1 MKQRYTAFL
10 LFCLLAFVSCNII
23 NPSEEEASYIVINSV
38 NVTTDVAM
46 QGSNASNISD
56 AWIYVDDNLVGAF
69 KLPCRI
75 PVLHSGS
82 HKVSIGAGI
91 QLNGSS
97 SLRTPYLFY
106 RFHEQENVNLEPGKI
121 TTLSPTFSYFDSL
134 TFAFKANF
142 DDLSGNKLTST
153 SSSDTTL
160 SLCNNSDPR
169 VFEGAGSCLVQLFR
183 DSGFVDFQM
192 IDPVSLPKGGANVFM
207 EINYKNNQ
215 DLFVGLRSYYSGAST
230 QEEQVITLRPSE
242 SWNKV
247 YINLTRQ
254 VSSQINASNYR
265 IFFQTTKPSGS
276 EPLEVLID
284 NFKIIY

>member
-23 NPSEEEASYIVINSV
+23 NPSEEEASYIAINSV
-38 NVTTDVAM
+38 NVTTDAAI
-46 QGSNASNISD
+46 QGSNAANISD
-56 AWIYVDDNLVGAF
+56 AWIYVDDKLIGAF
-69 KLPCRI
+69 KLPCKV
-75 PVLHSGS
+75 PVLHSGT

-97 SLRTPYLFY
+97 TLRTPYLFY
-106 RFHEQENVNLEPGKI
+106 RFHEQENVNLELGQ
-121 TTLSPTFSYFDSL
+121 TTIISPTFSYFDSL

-153 SSSDTTL
+153 SSSDTSL
-160 SLCNNSDPR
+160 SLCNDPTR
-169 VFEGAGSCLVQLFR
+169 VFEGAGSCLVELFK

-192 IDPVSLPKGGANVFM
+192 IDPISLPKGGANVFM
-207 EINYKNNQ
+207 EINYKTNQ
-215 DLFVGLRSYYSGAST
+215 DLLIGLRSYYSGAST
-230 QEEQVITLRPSE
+230 QEEQVITLRPTE

-254 VSSQINASNYR
+254 VSSQINANNFR
-265 IFFQTTKPSGS
+265 IYFQSKKLSGS

>member
-1 MKQRYTAFL
+1 MKQGYAAFL
-10 LFCLLAFVSCNII
+10 LFYMLVFEGCNMI
-23 NPSEEEASYIVINSV
+23 NPKEEEASYIAINSV
-38 NVTTDVAM
+38 NVTTDVAL
-46 QGSNASNISD
+46 QGSNSANISD
-56 AWIYVDDNLVGAF
+56 AWIYVDDQLVGAF
-69 KLPCRI
+69 ELPCRI
-75 PVLHSGS
+75 PVLQSGS

-91 QLNGSS
+91 QLNGLST
-97 SLRTPYLFY
+97 LRTPYLFY
-106 RFHEQENVNLEPGKI
+106 RFHQQENVNLEVGQ
-121 TTLSPTFSYFDSL
+121 TTVISPTFSYFDSL

-160 SLCNNSDPR
+160 SLCNDAAR
-169 VFEGAGSCLVQLFR
+169 VFEGAGSCLVELFR

-192 IDPVSLPKGGANVFM
+192 IDPVSLPQGGANVFM
-207 EINYKNNQ
+207 EINYKTNQ
-215 DLFVGLRSYYSGAST
+215 DLLVGLRSYYTGAST
-230 QEEQVITLRPSE
+230 KEEQLITLRPTS

-254 VSSQINASNYR
+254 VSSQINASNFR

>member
-1 MKQRYTAFL
+1 MKQVYTVFL
-10 LFCLLAFVSCNII
+10 LFCLLAFLGCNII
-23 NPSEEEASYIVINSV
+23 NPSEEEASYIQIDSV
-38 NVTTDVAM
+38 NVITDVAI
-46 QGSNASNISD
+46 QGSNAANISD
-56 AWIYVDDNLVGAF
+56 AWIYVDGQLIGAF
-69 KLPCRI
+69 ELPCRI
-75 PVLHSGS
+75 PVLQSGK
-82 HKVSIGAGI
+82 HKVSIGAGV

-106 RFHEQENVNLEPGKI
+106 RFHEQENVNLEPGQ
-121 TTLSPTFSYFDSL
+121 TTNISPTFSYFDSL

-153 SSSDTTL
+153 SSSDTSL
-160 SLCNNSDPR
+160 SLCNDPAR
-169 VFEGAGSCLVQLFR
+169 VFEGAGSCLVELFR

-207 EINYKNNQ
+207 EINYKNNT
-215 DLFVGLRSYYSGAST
+215 DLLVGLRSYYSDAST
-230 QEEQVITLRPSE
+230 KEEQVITLRPTD

-254 VSSQINASNYR
+254 VSSQINAINYR
-265 IFFQTTKPSGS
+265 IFFQTSKRSGS

>member
-23 NPSEEEASYIVINSV
+23 NPSEEEASYIAINSV
-38 NVTTDVAM
+38 NVTTDVAI
-46 QGSNASNISD
+46 QGSNAANISD
-56 AWIYVDDNLVGAF
+56 AWIYVDDKLVGAY
-69 KLPCRI
+69 KLPCRV
-75 PVLHSGS
+75 PVLNSGT

-97 SLRTPYLFY
+97 TLRTPYLFY
-106 RFHEQENVNLEPGKI
+106 RFHEQENVNLELGQ
-121 TTLSPTFSYFDSL
+121 TTIISPTFSYFDSL

-160 SLCNNSDPR
+160 SLCNDPAR
-169 VFEGAGSCLVQLFR
+169 VFEGAGSCLVELFK

-192 IDPVSLPKGGANVFM
+192 IDPISLPKGGANVFM
-207 EINYKNNQ
+207 EINYKTNQ
-215 DLFVGLRSYYSGAST
+215 DLLIGLRSYYSGAST
-230 QEEQVITLRPSE
+230 QEEQVITLRPTE

-254 VSSQINASNYR
+254 VSSQINANNFR
-265 IFFQTTKPSGS
+265 IYFQTKKLSGS

>member
-23 NPSEEEASYIVINSV
+23 NPSEEEASYIAINSV
-38 NVTTDVAM
+38 NVTTDVAI
-46 QGSNASNISD
+46 QGSNAANISD
-56 AWIYVDDNLVGAF
+56 AWIYVDDKLVGAY
-69 KLPCRI
+69 KLPCRV
-75 PVLHSGS
+75 PVLNSGT

-97 SLRTPYLFY
+97 TLRTPYLFY
-106 RFHEQENVNLEPGKI
+106 RFHEQENVNLEAGQ
-121 TTLSPTFSYFDSL
+121 TTIISPTFSYFDSL

-160 SLCNNSDPR
+160 SLCNDPAR
-169 VFEGAGSCLVQLFR
+169 VFEGAGSCLVELFK

-192 IDPVSLPKGGANVFM
+192 IDPISLPKGGANVFM
-207 EINYKNNQ
+207 EINYKTNQ
-215 DLFVGLRSYYSGAST
+215 DLLIGLRSYYSGAST
-230 QEEQVITLRPSE
+230 QEEQVITLRPTE

-254 VSSQINASNYR
+254 VSSQINANNFR
-265 IFFQTTKPSGS
+265 IYFQSKKLSGS

>member
-1 MKQRYTAFL
+1 MKQVYTVFL
-10 LFCLLAFVSCNII
+10 LFCLLAFLGCNII
-23 NPSEEEASYIVINSV
+23 NPSEEEASYIQIDSV
-38 NVTTDVAM
+38 NVLTDVAI
-46 QGSNASNISD
+46 QGSNAANISD
-56 AWIYVDDNLVGAF
+56 AWIYVDGQLIGAF
-69 KLPCRI
+69 ELPCRI
-75 PVLHSGS
+75 PVLQSGK
-82 HKVSIGAGI
+82 HKVSIGAGV

-106 RFHEQENVNLEPGKI
+106 RFHEQENVNLEPGQ
-121 TTLSPTFSYFDSL
+121 TTNISPTFSYFDSL

-153 SSSDTTL
+153 SSSDTSL
-160 SLCNNSDPR
+160 SLCNDPAR
-169 VFEGAGSCLVQLFR
+169 VFEGAGSCLVELFR

-207 EINYKNNQ
+207 EINYKNNT
-215 DLFVGLRSYYSGAST
+215 DLLVGLRSYYTGAST
-230 QEEQVITLRPSE
+230 KEEQVITLRPTD

-254 VSSQINASNYR
+254 VSSQINAINYR
-265 IFFQTTKPSGS
+265 IFFQTSKRSGS

>member
-1 MKQRYTAFL
+1 MKQRYNAFL

-23 NPSEEEASYIVINSV
+23 NPSEEEASYIAINSV
-38 NVTTDVAM
+38 NVTTDVAI
-46 QGSNASNISD
+46 QGSNAANISD
-56 AWIYVDDNLVGAF
+56 AWIYVDDKLVGAY
-69 KLPCRI
+69 KLPCRV
-75 PVLHSGS
+75 PVLNSGT

-97 SLRTPYLFY
+97 TLRTPYLFY
-106 RFHEQENVNLEPGKI
+106 RFHEQENVNLELGQ
-121 TTLSPTFSYFDSL
+121 TTIISPTFSYFDSL

-160 SLCNNSDPR
+160 SLCNDPAR
-169 VFEGAGSCLVQLFR
+169 VFEGAGSCLVELFK

-192 IDPVSLPKGGANVFM
+192 IDPISLPKGGANVFM
-207 EINYKNNQ
+207 EINYKTNQ
-215 DLFVGLRSYYSGAST
+215 DLLIGLRSYYSGAST
-230 QEEQVITLRPSE
+230 QEEQVITLRPTE

-254 VSSQINASNYR
+254 VSSQINANNFR
-265 IFFQTTKPSGS
+265 IYFQSKKLSGS

>member
-1 MKQRYTAFL
+1 MKQVYTVFL
-10 LFCLLAFVSCNII
+10 LFCLLAFLGCNII
-23 NPSEEEASYIVINSV
+23 NPSEEEASYIQIDSV
-38 NVTTDVAM
+38 NVITDVAI
-46 QGSNASNISD
+46 QGSNAANISD
-56 AWIYVDDNLVGAF
+56 AWIYVDGQLIGAF
-69 KLPCRI
+69 ELPCRI
-75 PVLHSGS
+75 PVLQSGK
-82 HKVSIGAGI
+82 HKVSIGAGV

-106 RFHEQENVNLEPGKI
+106 RFHEQENVNLEPGQ
-121 TTLSPTFSYFDSL
+121 TTNISPTFSYFDSL

-160 SLCNNSDPR
+160 SLCNDPAR
-169 VFEGAGSCLVQLFR
+169 VFEGAGSCLVELFR

-207 EINYKNNQ
+207 EINYKNNT
-215 DLFVGLRSYYSGAST
+215 DLLVGLRSYYTGAST
-230 QEEQVITLRPSE
+230 KEEQVITLRPTD

-254 VSSQINASNYR
+254 VSSQINAINYR
-265 IFFQTTKPSGS
+265 IFFQTSKRSGS

>member
-1 MKQRYTAFL
+1 MKQVYTAFL
-10 LFCLLAFVSCNII
+10 FFCLLVFISCNII
-23 NPSEEEASYIVINSV
+23 NPSEEEASYIEINSV
-38 NVTTDVAM
+38 NVITDVAI
-46 QGSNASNISD
+46 QGSNAANISD
-56 AWIYVDDNLVGAF
+56 AWIYVDDELVGAF
-69 KLPCRI
+69 EIPCRI
-75 PVLHSGS
+75 PVLHSGT
-82 HKVSIGAGI
+82 HKVSIGGGV

-106 RFHEQENVNLEPGKI
+106 RFHEQENVNLEPGQ
-121 TTLSPTFSYFDSL
+121 TTIISPSFSYFDSL

-160 SLCNNSDPR
+160 SLCNDPTR
-169 VFEGAGSCLVQLFR
+169 VFEGAGSCLVELFR

-215 DLFVGLRSYYSGAST
+215 ELLVGLRSYYTGAST
-230 QEEQVITLRPSE
+230 IEEQVITLRPTD
-242 SWNKV
+242 SWKKV

-254 VSSQINASNYR
+254 VSSQINANNYR

>member
-23 NPSEEEASYIVINSV
+23 NPSEEEASYIAINSV
-38 NVTTDVAM
+38 NVTTDVAI
-46 QGSNASNISD
+46 QGSNAANISD
-56 AWIYVDDNLVGAF
+56 AWIYVDDKLVGAY
-69 KLPCRI
+69 KLPCRV
-75 PVLHSGS
+75 PVLNSGT

-97 SLRTPYLFY
+97 TLRTPYLFY
-106 RFHEQENVNLEPGKI
+106 RFHEQENVNLELGQ
-121 TTLSPTFSYFDSL
+121 TTIISPTFSYFDSL

-160 SLCNNSDPR
+160 SLCNDPAR
-169 VFEGAGSCLVQLFR
+169 VFEGAGSCLVELFK

-192 IDPVSLPKGGANVFM
+192 IDPISLPKGGANVFM
-207 EINYKNNQ
+207 EINYKTNQ
-215 DLFVGLRSYYSGAST
+215 DLLIGLRSYYSGAST
-230 QEEQVITLRPSE
+230 QEEQVITLRPTE

-254 VSSQINASNYR
+254 VSSQINANNFR
-265 IFFQTTKPSGS
+265 IYFQSKKLSGS

>member
-1 MKQRYTAFL
+1 MKQVYSAFL
-10 LFCLLAFVSCNII
+10 LFCLLGFVGCDII
-23 NPSEEEASYIVINSV
+23 NPSEDEASYIEINSV
-38 NVTTDVAM
+38 NVVTDAAL

-56 AWIYVDDNLVGAF
+56 AWIYVDDQLVGAF
-69 KLPCRI
+69 ELPCRI
-75 PVLHSGS
+75 PVLHAGN
-82 HKVSIGAGI
+82 HKVSIGAGV

-106 RFHEQENVNLEPGKI
+106 RFHEQENVNLEPGK
-121 TTLSPTFSYFDSL
+121 TTVISPTFSYFDSL

-160 SLCNNSDPR
+160 SLCNDPAR
-169 VFEGAGSCLVQLFR
+169 VYEGAGSCLVELFR

-215 DLFVGLRSYYSGAST
+215 DLLVGLRSYYSGSST
-230 QEEQVITLRPSE
+230 QEEQLITLRPTE

-254 VSSQINASNYR
+254 VSSQVNASNYR
-265 IFFQTTKPSGS
+265 IFFQTAKPSGS
-276 EPLEVLID
+276 GPLEVLID

>member
-1 MKQRYTAFL
+1 MKQVYSAFL
-10 LFCLLAFVSCNII
+10 LFCLLAFVGCNII
-23 NPSEEEASYIVINSV
+23 NPSEDEASYIEVNSV
-38 NVTTDVAM
+38 NVITDVAI
-46 QGSNASNISD
+46 QGSNAANISD
-56 AWIYVDDNLVGAF
+56 AWIYVDEKLVGAF

-75 PVLHSGS
+75 PVLHSGT
-82 HKVSIGAGI
+82 HKVSIGAGV

-106 RFHEQENVNLEPGKI
+106 RFHEQENVNLEPGQ
-121 TTLSPTFSYFDSL
+121 TTIISPTFSYFDSL

-160 SLCNNSDPR
+160 SLCNNPAR
-169 VFEGAGSCLVQLFR
+169 VFEGAGSCLVELFR

-192 IDPVSLPKGGANVFM
+192 IDPVSLPQGGANVFM

-215 DLFVGLRSYYSGAST
+215 ELLVGLRSYYTGAST
-230 QEEQVITLRPSE
+230 KEEQVLTLRPTDI
-242 SWNKV
+242 WKKV
-247 YINLTRQ
+247 YINLTRP
-254 VSSQINASNYR
+254 VSSQLNASNFR
-265 IFFQTTKPSGS
+265 IFFQSTKPSGS

>member
-10 LFCLLAFVSCNII
+10 LFFLLAFVSCNII
-23 NPSEEEASYIVINSV
+23 NPSEEEASYIAINSV
-38 NVTTDVAM
+38 NVTTDAAI
-46 QGSNASNISD
+46 QGSNAANISD
-56 AWIYVDDNLVGAF
+56 AWIYVDDKLVGAF
-69 KLPCRI
+69 KLPCKV
-75 PVLHSGS
+75 PVLHSGT

-91 QLNGSS
+91 KLNGSS
-97 SLRTPYLFY
+97 TLRTPYLFY
-106 RFHEQENVNLEPGKI
+106 RFHEQENVNLELGQ
-121 TTLSPTFSYFDSL
+121 TTIISPTFSYFDSL

-160 SLCNNSDPR
+160 SLCNDPTR
-169 VFEGAGSCLVQLFR
+169 VFEGAGSCLVELFK

-192 IDPVSLPKGGANVFM
+192 IDPISLPKGGANVFM
-207 EINYKNNQ
+207 EINYKTNQ
-215 DLFVGLRSYYSGAST
+215 DLLIGLRSYYSGAST
-230 QEEQVITLRPSE
+230 QEEQVITLRPTE

-254 VSSQINASNYR
+254 VSSQINANNFR
-265 IFFQTTKPSGS
+265 IYFQSKKLSGS

>member
-10 LFCLLAFVSCNII
+10 LFCLLAFVGCNII
-23 NPSEEEASYIVINSV
+23 NPSEEEAAYIEINSV
-38 NVTTDVAM
+38 NVITDVAI
-46 QGSNASNISD
+46 QGSNAANISD
-56 AWIYVDDNLVGAF
+56 AWIYVDDKLIGAF
-69 KLPCRI
+69 EIPCRI
-75 PVLHSGS
+75 PVLHSGT
-82 HKVSIGAGI
+82 HKVSIGAGV

-97 SLRTPYLFY
+97 TLRTPYLFY
-106 RFHEQENVNLEPGKI
+106 RFHEQENVNLEPGQT

-160 SLCNNSDPR
+160 SLCNNPAR
-169 VFEGAGSCLVQLFR
+169 VFEGAGSCLVELFR

-192 IDPVSLPKGGANVFM
+192 IDPVSLPQGGANVFM

-215 DLFVGLRSYYSGAST
+215 ELLVGLRSYYTGAST
-230 QEEQVITLRPSE
+230 KEEQVLTLRPTDI
-242 SWNKV
+242 WKKV
-247 YINLTRQ
+247 YINLTRP
-254 VSSQINASNYR
+254 VSSQLNASNFR
-265 IFFQTTKPSGS
+265 IFFQSTKPSGS

>member
-1 MKQRYTAFL
+1 MNQRYTSFL
-10 LFCLLAFVSCNII
+10 LFCLLAFVGCNII
-23 NPSEEEASYIVINSV
+23 NPSEEEASYIEINSV
-38 NVTTDVAM
+38 NVITDVSI
-46 QGSNASNISD
+46 QGSNAANISD
-56 AWIYVDDNLVGAF
+56 AWIYVDDKLIGAF
-69 KLPCRI
+69 ELPCRI
-75 PVLHSGS
+75 PVLHSGT
-82 HKVSIGAGI
+82 HKVSIGAGV

-97 SLRTPYLFY
+97 TLRTPYLFY
-106 RFHEQENVNLEPGKI
+106 RFHEQENVNLEPGQTSI
-121 TTLSPTFSYFDSL
+121 LSPTFSYFDSL

-160 SLCNNSDPR
+160 SLCNNPAR
-169 VFEGAGSCLVQLFR
+169 VFEGAGSCLVELFR

-215 DLFVGLRSYYSGAST
+215 DLLVGLRSYYSGAT
-230 QEEQVITLRPSE
+230 TKEEQVITLRPTDT
-242 SWNKV
+242 WNKV
-247 YINLTRQ
+247 YINLTKQ
-254 VSSQINASNYR
+254 VSSQINAINYR
-265 IFFQTTKPSGS
+265 IFFQTIKPSGS

>member
-1 MKQRYTAFL
+1 MKLGYFVFL
-10 LFCLLAFVSCNII
+10 FICICSVTSCDII
-23 NPSEEEASYIVINSV
+23 NPTEDEASYIAIDTILV
-38 NVTTDVAM
+38 NTDVDI
-46 QGSNASNISD
+46 QGSNAANISD

-69 KLPCRI
+69 KLPCKI
-75 PVLHSGS
+75 PVLNSGN

-106 RFHEQENVNLEPGKI
+106 RFYQQENVNLEPGKS
-121 TTLSPTFSYFDSL
+121 TFLSPTVTYFDSL
-134 TFAFKANF
+134 TFAYKANF

-153 SSSDTTL
+153 SASDTTL
-160 SLCNNSDPR
+160 SLCNDPSR
-169 VFEGAGSCLVQLFR
+169 VFEGAGSCLAELYR

-192 IDPVSLPKGGANVFM
+192 IDPISLPKGGANVFM

-215 DLFVGLRSYYSGAST
+215 DLLVGLRSYYSGAST
-230 QEEQVITLRPSE
+230 QEEQVVTLRRSS
-242 SWNKV
+242 SWKKI

-254 VSSQINASNYR
+254 VSTQINASNYR
-265 IFFQTTKPSGS
+265 IYFQSIKPSGS
-276 EPLEVLID
+276 EPLEILID

>member
-1 MKQRYTAFL
+1 MKLGYTAVL
-10 LFCLLAFVSCNII
+10 LFCMLVLVSCNII
-23 NPSEEEASYIVINSV
+23 NPKEEEASYIAINSV

-46 QGSNASNISD
+46 QGSNAANISD

-75 PVLHSGS
+75 PVLISGA

-97 SLRTPYLFY
+97 TLRTPYLFY
-106 RFHEQENVNLEPGKI
+106 RFHEQENVNLEAGQ
-121 TTLSPTFSYFDSL
+121 TTIISPTFTYFDSL

-160 SLCNNSDPR
+160 SLCNNPAR
-169 VFEGAGSCLVQLFR
+169 VFEGAGSCLVELFR

-215 DLFVGLRSYYSGAST
+215 DLLVGLRSYYSGAST
-230 QEEQVITLRPSE
+230 QEEQVITLRPTE

-254 VSSQINASNYR
+254 VSSQVNASNYR
-265 IFFQTTKPSGS
+265 IYFQTTKPSGS
-276 EPLEVLID
+276 DSLEILID

>member
-1 MKQRYTAFL
+1 MKQGYAAFL
-10 LFCLLAFVSCNII
+10 LFYMLVFVSCNII
-23 NPSEEEASYIVINSV
+23 NPKEEEASYIAINSV
-38 NVTTDVAM
+38 NVTTDVAI
-46 QGSNASNISD
+46 QGSNAANISD
-56 AWIYVDDNLVGAF
+56 AWIYVDDQLVGAF

-75 PVLHSGS
+75 PVLQTGS

-91 QLNGSS
+91 QLNGLST
-97 SLRTPYLFY
+97 LRTPYLFY
-106 RFHEQENVNLEPGKI
+106 RFYEQENVNLEAGQ
-121 TTLSPTFSYFDSL
+121 TTIISPTFSYFDSL

-160 SLCNNSDPR
+160 SLCNDPAR
-169 VFEGAGSCLVQLFR
+169 VFEGAGSCLVELFR

-192 IDPVSLPKGGANVFM
+192 IDPVSLPQGGANVFM

-215 DLFVGLRSYYSGAST
+215 DLLVGLRSYYVGAST
-230 QEEQVITLRPSE
+230 KEEQVITLRPTD

-254 VSSQINASNYR
+254 VSSQINASNFR

>member
-10 LFCLLAFVSCNII
+10 LFCLLAFVSCDII
-23 NPSEEEASYIVINSV
+23 NPTEEEASYIEINSV
-38 NVTTDVAM
+38 NVITDVAI
-46 QGSNASNISD
+46 QGSNAANISD

-75 PVLHSGS
+75 PVLNSGS

-97 SLRTPYLFY
+97 TLRTPYLFY
-106 RFHEQENVNLEPGKI
+106 RFHDQENVNLEPSQT
-121 TTLSPTFSYFDSL
+121 TTLSPTFTYFDSL

-160 SLCNNSDPR
+160 SLCPDAR
-169 VFEGAGSCLVQLFR
+169 VFEGAGSCLVELYR

-192 IDPVSLPKGGANVFM
+192 IDPVSLPQGGANVFM

-215 DLFVGLRSYYSGAST
+215 DLLVGLRSYYSGASV

-265 IFFQTTKPSGS
+265 IYFQSTKPSGS
-276 EPLEVLID
+276 EKLEILID

>member
-1 MKQRYTAFL
+1 MKQGYTAVL
-10 LFCLLAFVSCNII
+10 LFCLLVLVSCNII
-23 NPSEEEASYIVINSV
+23 NPKEEEASYIAINSV

-46 QGSNASNISD
+46 QGSNAANISD

-75 PVLHSGS
+75 PVLHSGK
-82 HKVSIGAGI
+82 HKVSVGAGI

-106 RFHEQENVNLEPGKI
+106 RFHEQENVNLEAGKT
-121 TTLSPTFSYFDSL
+121 TTLSPTFTYFDSL

-153 SSSDTTL
+153 STSDTTL
-160 SLCNNSDPR
+160 SLCNDPAR
-169 VFEGAGSCLVQLFR
+169 VYEGAGSCLVQLFR

-192 IDPVSLPKGGANVFM
+192 IDPVSLPQGGANVFM

-215 DLFVGLRSYYSGAST
+215 DLLVGLRSYYSGAST
-230 QEEQVITLRPSE
+230 KEEQVITLRPTE

-254 VSSQINASNYR
+254 VSSQINANNFR

>member
-10 LFCLLAFVSCNII
+10 LFCLLAFVGCNII
-23 NPSEEEASYIVINSV
+23 NPSEEEAAYIEINSV
-38 NVTTDVAM
+38 NVITDVAI
-46 QGSNASNISD
+46 QGSNAANISD
-56 AWIYVDDNLVGAF
+56 AWIYVDDKLIGAF
-69 KLPCRI
+69 EIPCRI
-75 PVLHSGS
+75 PVLHSGT
-82 HKVSIGAGI
+82 HKVSIGAGV

-97 SLRTPYLFY
+97 TLRTPYLFY
-106 RFHEQENVNLEPGKI
+106 RFHEQENVNLEPGQTSI
-121 TTLSPTFSYFDSL
+121 LSPTFSYFDSL

-160 SLCNNSDPR
+160 SLCNNPAR
-169 VFEGAGSCLVQLFR
+169 VFEGAGSCLVELFR

-215 DLFVGLRSYYSGAST
+215 DLLVGLRSYYSGAT
-230 QEEQVITLRPSE
+230 TKEEQVITLRPTDT
-242 SWNKV
+242 WNKV
-247 YINLTRQ
+247 YINLTKQ
-254 VSSQINASNYR
+254 VSSQINAINYR
-265 IFFQTTKPSGS
+265 IFFQTIKPSGS

>member
-23 NPSEEEASYIVINSV
+23 NPSEEEASYIAINSV
-38 NVTTDVAM
+38 NVTTDAAI
-46 QGSNASNISD
+46 QGSNAANISD
-56 AWIYVDDNLVGAF
+56 AWIYVDDKLVGAY
-69 KLPCRI
+69 KLPCRV
-75 PVLHSGS
+75 PVLNSGT

-97 SLRTPYLFY
+97 TLRTPYLFY
-106 RFHEQENVNLEPGKI
+106 RFHEQENVNLELGQ
-121 TTLSPTFSYFDSL
+121 TTIISPTFSYFDSL

-160 SLCNNSDPR
+160 SLCNDPAR
-169 VFEGAGSCLVQLFR
+169 VFEGAGSCLVELFK

-192 IDPVSLPKGGANVFM
+192 IDPISLPKGGANVFM
-207 EINYKNNQ
+207 EINYKTNQ
-215 DLFVGLRSYYSGAST
+215 DLLIGLRSYYSGAST
-230 QEEQVITLRPSE
+230 QEEQVITLRPTE

-254 VSSQINASNYR
+254 VSSQINANNFR
-265 IFFQTTKPSGS
+265 IYFQSKKLSGS

>member
-1 MKQRYTAFL
+1 MKQVYSAFL
-10 LFCLLAFVSCNII
+10 LFCLLAFVGCNII
-23 NPSEEEASYIVINSV
+23 NPSEDEASYIEVNSV
-38 NVTTDVAM
+38 NVITDVAI
-46 QGSNASNISD
+46 QGSNAANISD
-56 AWIYVDDNLVGAF
+56 AWIYVDEKLVGAF

-75 PVLHSGS
+75 PVLHSGT
-82 HKVSIGAGI
+82 HKVSIGAGV

-106 RFHEQENVNLEPGKI
+106 RFHEQENVNLEPGQ
-121 TTLSPTFSYFDSL
+121 TTIISPTFSYFDSL

-160 SLCNNSDPR
+160 SLCNNPAR
-169 VFEGAGSCLVQLFR
+169 VFEGAGSCLVELFR

-215 DLFVGLRSYYSGAST
+215 DLLVGLRSYYTGASIK
-230 QEEQVITLRPSE
+230 EDQVITLRPTD

-254 VSSQINASNYR
+254 VSTQVNADNFR
-265 IFFQTTKPSGS
+265 IFFQATKPSGS

>member
-1 MKQRYTAFL
+1 
-10 LFCLLAFVSCNII
+10 LFCLIAFVSCNII
-23 NPSEEEASYIVINSV
+23 NPSEEEASYIAINSV
-38 NVTTDVAM
+38 NVTTDVAI
-46 QGSNASNISD
+46 QGSNAANISD
-56 AWIYVDDNLVGAF
+56 AWIYVDDKLVGAY
-69 KLPCRI
+69 KLPCRV
-75 PVLHSGS
+75 PVLNSGT

-97 SLRTPYLFY
+97 TLRTPYLFY
-106 RFHEQENVNLEPGKI
+106 RFHEQENVNLELGQ
-121 TTLSPTFSYFDSL
+121 TTIISPTFSYFDSL

-160 SLCNNSDPR
+160 SLCNDPAR
-169 VFEGAGSCLVQLFR
+169 VFEGAGSCLVELFK

-192 IDPVSLPKGGANVFM
+192 IDPISLPKGGANVFM
-207 EINYKNNQ
+207 EINYKTNQ
-215 DLFVGLRSYYSGAST
+215 DLLIGLRSYYSGAST
-230 QEEQVITLRPSE
+230 QEEQVITLRPTE

-254 VSSQINASNYR
+254 VSSQINANNFR
-265 IFFQTTKPSGS
+265 IYFQSKKLSGS

>member
-1 MKQRYTAFL
+1 MKQVYSAFF
-10 LFCLLAFVSCNII
+10 LFCLLAFVGCDII
-23 NPSEEEASYIVINSV
+23 NPSEDEASYIEVNSV
-38 NVTTDVAM
+38 NVVTDAAL

-56 AWIYVDDNLVGAF
+56 AWIYVDEQLVGAF
-69 KLPCRI
+69 ELPCRI
-75 PVLHSGS
+75 PVLHAGN
-82 HKVSIGAGI
+82 HKVSIGAGV

-106 RFHEQENVNLEPGKI
+106 RFHEQENVNLEPGK
-121 TTLSPTFSYFDSL
+121 TTVISPTFSYFDSL

-160 SLCNNSDPR
+160 SLCNDPAR
-169 VFEGAGSCLVQLFR
+169 VFEGAGSCLVELFR
-183 DSGFVDFQM
+183 DNGFVDFQM

-215 DLFVGLRSYYSGAST
+215 DLLVGLRSYYSGAST
-230 QEEQVITLRPSE
+230 QEEQLITLRPTE

-254 VSSQINASNYR
+254 VSSQVNANNYR
-265 IFFQTTKPSGS
+265 IFFQTAKPSGS
-276 EPLEVLID
+276 GPLEVLID

>member
-1 MKQRYTAFL
+1 MKQVYTAVL

-23 NPSEEEASYIVINSV
+23 NPSEEEASYIEINSV
-38 NVTTDVAM
+38 NVITDVAI
-46 QGSNASNISD
+46 QGSNAANISD

-75 PVLHSGS
+75 PVLNSGA

-97 SLRTPYLFY
+97 TLRTPYLFY
-106 RFHEQENVNLEPGKI
+106 RFHDQENVNLEPGQT

-160 SLCNNSDPR
+160 SLCNNPAR
-169 VFEGAGSCLVQLFR
+169 VFEGAGSCLVELFR

-192 IDPVSLPKGGANVFM
+192 IDPVSLPQGGANVFM

-215 DLFVGLRSYYSGAST
+215 DLLVGLRSYYSGAST
-230 QEEQVITLRPSE
+230 QEDQVITLRPSE

-254 VSSQINASNYR
+254 VSSQINANNYR
-265 IFFQTTKPSGS
+265 IFFQSTKPSGS
-276 EPLEVLID
+276 EPLEILID

>member
-1 MKQRYTAFL
+1 MKHVYIVFN
-10 LFCLLAFVSCNII
+10 LFYLLAFVGCNII
-23 NPSEEEASYIVINSV
+23 NPSEEEAAYIEVNSSS
-38 NVTTDVAM
+38 VTTDVAI
-46 QGSNASNISD
+46 QGSNSANISD

-75 PVLHSGS
+75 PVLHSGT
-82 HKVSIGAGI
+82 HKVSIGAGV

-106 RFHEQENVNLEPGKI
+106 RFHEQANVNLEAGQ
-121 TTLSPTFSYFDSL
+121 TTVIAPTFSYFDSL

-160 SLCNNSDPR
+160 SLCNEPAR
-169 VFEGAGSCLVQLFR
+169 VFEGAGSCLVELFR

-215 DLFVGLRSYYSGAST
+215 DLLVGLRSYYTSSSIN
-230 QEEQVITLRPSE
+230 EEQIITLRPTD

-254 VSSQINASNYR
+254 VSSQVYANNYR
-265 IFFQTTKPSGS
+265 IFFQTIKPSGT

>member
-1 MKQRYTAFL
+1 MKQVYSVFI
-10 LFCLLAFVSCNII
+10 LFCLLAFVGCNII
-23 NPSEEEASYIVINSV
+23 NPSEDEASYIEINSV
-38 NVTTDVAM
+38 NVITDAAL

-69 KLPCRI
+69 ELPCRI
-75 PVLHSGS
+75 PVLHSGT
-82 HKVSIGAGI
+82 HKVSIGAGV

-106 RFHEQENVNLEPGKI
+106 RFHQQEKVNLEPGKTTSI
-121 TTLSPTFSYFDSL
+121 TPTFTYFDSL

-160 SLCNNSDPR
+160 SLCTDAR
-169 VFEGAGSCLVQLFR
+169 VFEGAGSCLVELFR

-215 DLFVGLRSYYSGAST
+215 DLLVGLRSYYSGAST
-230 QEEQVITLRPSE
+230 QEEQVITLRPTD

-254 VSSQINASNYR
+254 VSSQINANNYR

-276 EPLEVLID
+276 ERLEVLID

>member
-1 MKQRYTAFL
+1 MKQGYTAVL
-10 LFCLLAFVSCNII
+10 LFCLLVLVSCNII
-23 NPSEEEASYIVINSV
+23 NPKEEEASYIAINSV

-46 QGSNASNISD
+46 QGSNAANISD

-75 PVLHSGS
+75 PVLHSGK
-82 HKVSIGAGI
+82 HKVSVGAGI

-106 RFHEQENVNLEPGKI
+106 RFHEQENVNLEAGKT
-121 TTLSPTFSYFDSL
+121 TTLSPTFTYFDSL

-153 SSSDTTL
+153 STSDTTL
-160 SLCNNSDPR
+160 SLCNDPAR

-192 IDPVSLPKGGANVFM
+192 IDPVSLPQGGANVFM

-215 DLFVGLRSYYSGAST
+215 DLLVGLRSYYSGAST
-230 QEEQVITLRPSE
+230 KEEQVITLRPTE

-254 VSSQINASNYR
+254 VSSQINANNFR